1 MRKIIVLAATILAGT
16 HIASSVINQ
25 YPSEHYYAPPL
36 QKIAQGW
43 WRYGDPGQNF
53 PRHDEPP
60 PWDRPWQG
68 PYREPNAGIYDP
80 EFRDPM
86 DEDLNRFRRRRQ
98 FNRVQPFHPY

>member
-1 MRKIIVLAATILAGT
+1 MRRIIILAATILAGT
-16 HIASSVINQ
+16 HAASSVIDQ
-25 YPSEHYYAPPL
+25 YPHYQAAPL
-36 QKIAQGW
+36 QKTAQTEYWGEGP
-43 WRYGDPGQNF
+43 RYF
-53 PRHDEPP
+53 PRRDGPP
-60 PWDRPWQG
+60 PWDRQWQG